1 VAVFTFKTVSPLFA
15 LADKVDEKEQEDTV
29 ALIVW
34 ADVPVDTEFAP
45 TTTRAVPEFTLNAA
59 EIERALAA
67 ALTETRVVGA
77 KMIAPTTEKTTMLLM
92 APVSQLS
99 FIDSSLSD

>member
-1 VAVFTFKTVSPLFA
+1 MFTFKIVSPLFA

-29 ALIVW
+29 SLMMW

-45 TTTRAVPEFTLNAA
+45 TITRAVPEFTLNAA

-67 ALTETRVVGA
+67 ALTETRVAGA
-77 KMIAPTTEKTTMLLM
+77 KMIAPATEKTTMLLKV
-92 APVSQLS
+92 PVPQLS

>member
-1 VAVFTFKTVSPLFA
+1 VAVFTFKTESPRFA

-29 ALIVW
+29 ALMVW
-34 ADVPVDTEFAP
+34 ADVPFDAEFAP

-59 EIERALAA
+59 EIDRALAA
-67 ALTETRVVGA
+67 ALTETRVAGA
-77 KMIAPTTEKTTMLLM
+77 KMIAPTTEKTTMLLKV
-92 APVSQLS
+92 PVPQLS